1 MRYEVLDLDAAIE
14 EEEEEEG
21 DEYSDDED
29 EKEAIDSDQ
38 EN

>member
-14 EEEEEEG
+14 EEEEG
-21 DEYSDDED
+21 GEYPDGED
-29 EKEAIDSDQ
+29 EEEVMDSDQ